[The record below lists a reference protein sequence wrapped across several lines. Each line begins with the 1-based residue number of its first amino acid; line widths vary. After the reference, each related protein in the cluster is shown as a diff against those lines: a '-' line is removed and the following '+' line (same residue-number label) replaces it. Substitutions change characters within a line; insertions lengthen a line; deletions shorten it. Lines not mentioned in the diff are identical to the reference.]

1 MGLKNKWSA
10 IKLFDD
16 SIIKRSRLERV
27 VSIKDEN
34 VACKSRNFSKL
45 LYLKYSL
52 NSIRTFPSG
61 GRSIYLFPPLPPP
74 SVRLTAPLPV
84 NRAVA
89 RRARL
94 NGSSRD
100 RRQ

>member
-1 MGLKNKWSA
+1 MGLKSKWYV

-16 SIIKRSRLERV
+16 STIKLGHITRV
-27 VSIKDEN
+27 VPIKTEN

-45 LYLKYSL
+45 LCLKYSL

-84 NRAVA
+84 NRAA